1 MLPIKHSSSRGKGM
15 RESASPQRER
25 EINDWPLTHRPA
37 HCGHNS
43 GQPKCQVQHA
53 ADCWA
58 ESSLFVRDIG
68 HHLFSYFVVHLENKT
83 IASIAGFFFVCC
95 CRRRPFVAIVRAG
108 FRRQPL
114 RHGHLVSPYQCFPLT
129 CLCLCHSRHSLLVD
143 YEECWKGL
151 SRGIGAGVVSGRS
164 KRSNPH
170 LLFPSSMGR
179 RNLFRDGNARRRSLC
194 ASPPYR
200 HREESAEAL
209 RIAWQCHY

>member
-83 IASIAGFFFVCC
+83 IASIAGFFFCLLLS
-95 CRRRPFVAIVRAG
+95 PPP
-108 FRRQPL
+108 PL
-114 RHGHLVSPYQCFPLT
+114 RRYC
-129 CLCLCHSRHSLLVD
+129 
-143 YEECWKGL
+143 
-151 SRGIGAGVVSGRS
+151 SRGIPSSAVASWSSRKS
-164 KRSNPH
+164 ISM
-170 LLFPSSMGR
+170 FPSYLSLSVSLSTFSSRWLWRMLKGSVARNWGR
-179 RNLFRDGNARRRSLC
+179 CS
-194 ASPPYR
+194 
-200 HREESAEAL
+200 
-209 RIAWQCHY
+209 